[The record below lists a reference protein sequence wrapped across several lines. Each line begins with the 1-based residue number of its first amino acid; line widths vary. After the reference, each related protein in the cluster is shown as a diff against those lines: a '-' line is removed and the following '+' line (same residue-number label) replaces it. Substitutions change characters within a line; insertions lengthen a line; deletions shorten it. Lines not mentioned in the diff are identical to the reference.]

1 MYSLF
6 LPVYRPDLLNAC
18 TSIQPLEVKLQNTPY
33 PSQQNPSYDS
43 SDYAEIDEVCLE
55 LQQSNKKPFKNGDEN
70 SSSSNNSSNVKAL
83 ASTSDMGQNL
93 SLRRPRISLTWILR
107 EQHQP
112 TTNGTPLNNEHKNGT
127 KPSDGGNKIFKG
139 KSSKADEKLFSEKY
153 VSNHNLQEYQEKRE
167 PSKELLFVCTPSQK
181 PQHKPHHANTT
192 ESLIKRRN
200 FEKNSKLQHQHH
212 HPLKS
217 SENNVLDKLEKLD
230 ETKSLKSTYSE
241 PSLIAASDTNHTN
254 SSHHRRHRHRRRRG
268 ERNRMQKFGYEIRN
282 IDEFLTKCSLASPGN
297 IPVVLATAS
306 TLYQTRPGGY
316 QIEISL
322 PLGMVVNAVFK
333 NQNWLYVQTPHA
345 QEGYV
350 VYSACMPLGILPP
363 TVKANGSAQA
373 TPCWENT
380 GDVFP
385 MPCGNMTDSEKEV
398 QLRGGTR
405 SEGARTP
412 RPKKYHHQPKPTTQ
426 YSYGEQ
432 NFDKL
437 YLRTASQPKLA
448 EKAYA
453 QLRTIQMCT
462 EQREALK
469 LQQLQTQQQ
478 QQQQQQNKEKTAIH
492 HKRFSKGLRQTLVAI
507 TNNYTSENLTVQ
519 KGDIVTLV
527 ECREAKDHKQW
538 FYVKTRD
545 DREGFIP
552 AEVAGHGFL

>member
-1 MYSLF
+1 MAHCPIYT
-6 LPVYRPDLLNAC
+6 PDLLNIC
-18 TSIQPLEVKLQNTPY
+18 SSVQPLEVKLQNTPF
-33 PSQQNPSYDS
+33 PSQQNLSYDS
-43 SDYAEIDEVCLE
+43 SDYAEIDEICLE
-55 LQQSNKKPFKNGDEN
+55 LHSTKTQTNSNAAKKPYKNGDEN
-70 SSSSNNSSNVKAL
+70 EITSSNNLKAV
-83 ASTSDMGQNL
+83 ATTSDMGQNL

-107 EQHQP
+107 EQHTP
-112 TTNGTPLNNEHKNGT
+112 SNHNNNNTTLNNEHKNGG
-127 KPSDGGNKIFKG
+127 SGE
-139 KSSKADEKLFSEKY
+139 EKLFSEKY
-153 VSNHNLQEYQEKRE
+153 VSNHNLQEFQEKRE

-181 PQHKPHHANTT
+181 PQHHHHKPHHANTT

-200 FEKNSKLQHQHH
+200 FEKNSKLQQQHQQLHH
-212 HPLKS
+212 HHIHSHHQTQNPLKS

-241 PSLIAASDTNHTN
+241 PSLVAASETNHTN

-268 ERNRMQKFGYEIRN
+268 DRNRMQKFGYEIRN
-282 IDEFLTKCSLASPGN
+282 IDEFLTKCSLSSPGN

-363 TVKANGSAQA
+363 TVKGNGSLQT

-412 RPKKYHHQPKPTTQ
+412 RPKKYYHQPKPATT
-426 YSYGEQ
+426 YSQ
-432 NFDKL
+432 S
-437 YLRTASQPKLA
+437 AKLA

-462 EQREALK
+462 EQKAQEAMK
-469 LQQLQTQQQ
+469 LQQQKT
-478 QQQQQQNKEKTAIH
+478 KEKTAVH

-527 ECREAKDHKQW
+527 ECRESKDHKQW

>member
-1 MYSLF
+1 
-6 LPVYRPDLLNAC
+6 
-18 TSIQPLEVKLQNTPY
+18 
-33 PSQQNPSYDS
+33 
-43 SDYAEIDEVCLE
+43 
-55 LQQSNKKPFKNGDEN
+55 
-70 SSSSNNSSNVKAL
+70 
-83 ASTSDMGQNL
+83 MGQNL

-127 KPSDGGNKIFKG
+127 KPTGPEGGNNNKLFKG
-139 KSSKADEKLFSEKY
+139 KNKGEEKLFSEKY

-241 PSLIAASDTNHTN
+241 PSLIAASETNHTN

-282 IDEFLTKCSLASPGN
+282 IDEFLTKCSLSSPGN

-316 QIEISL
+316 QIEIAL

-363 TVKANGSAQA
+363 TIKANGSVQA

-412 RPKKYHHQPKPTTQ
+412 RPKKYYHQQKPVTQ

-462 EQREALK
+462 EQKAQEALK
-469 LQQLQTQQQ
+469 LQQLKQQQ
-478 QQQQQQNKEKTAIH
+478 QQQQHHQNQQHQQIQQSQTQQQHMIKEKTAMH

-527 ECREAKDHKQW
+527 ECRESKDHKQW